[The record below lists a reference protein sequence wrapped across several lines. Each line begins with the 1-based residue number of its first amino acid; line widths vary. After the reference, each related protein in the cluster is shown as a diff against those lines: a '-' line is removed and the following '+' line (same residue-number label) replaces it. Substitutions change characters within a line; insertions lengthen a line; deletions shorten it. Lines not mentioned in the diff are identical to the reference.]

1 MWVAVTLKRCC
12 NRTFQGQPVPPGG
25 AAGPGPRPGAAEA
38 GTSLLAAQSLLSPPP
53 APALGH
59 PAWSPFSLIWKQPG
73 AGHGFPERLHSRPLT
88 FGSPST
94 PVALKGSPT
103 ALPGEHSLGPQHRLQ
118 IPLCLLPAE

>member
-1 MWVAVTLKRCC
+1 MWVAVTLKGCC

-38 GTSLLAAQSLLSPPP
+38 GTSLLASQSLLSTASSCTR
-53 APALGH
+53 APGLV
-59 PAWSPFSLIWKQPG
+59 PFSLIWKQPG

-88 FGSPST
+88 FGSPSI